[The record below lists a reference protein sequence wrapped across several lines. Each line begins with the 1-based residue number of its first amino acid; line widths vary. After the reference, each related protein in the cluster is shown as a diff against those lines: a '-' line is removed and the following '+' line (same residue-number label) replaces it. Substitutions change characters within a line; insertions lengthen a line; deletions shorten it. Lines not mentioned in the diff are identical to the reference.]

1 MKAYLGEIN
10 IQICR
15 LCIKLMTPIMGVDLI
30 QSVEGLNRGRSP
42 QKEGI
47 LGFGRELQNCNSF
60 LDFWST
66 DLSCRF
72 WTCRFPQSHKPIPSF
87 VSRQPKTRQAFKELK
102 LVFYRSLIED
112 CNQDSLSLTQAHP
125 QPIGSGSLQNS
136 NMRSLSFFTGIA
148 P

>member
-15 LCIKLMTPIMGVDLI
+15 LCVKLMTPIMGVDLI

-47 LGFGRELQNCNSF
+47 LGFRLELQNCNSF
-60 LDFWST
+60 LGFWST

-72 WTCRFPQSHKPIPSF
+72 WTCQFPQSHKPIPLF
-87 VSRQPKTRQAFKELK
+87 VSCQLKKRQAFKEVK
-102 LVFYRSLIED
+102 LVLFRSLIED
-112 CNQDSLSLTQAHP
+112 CNQESLYLTQALPH
-125 QPIGSGSLQNS
+125 PIGSGSLQNS
-136 NMRSLSFFTGIA
+136 HMRSLSFFTGIA